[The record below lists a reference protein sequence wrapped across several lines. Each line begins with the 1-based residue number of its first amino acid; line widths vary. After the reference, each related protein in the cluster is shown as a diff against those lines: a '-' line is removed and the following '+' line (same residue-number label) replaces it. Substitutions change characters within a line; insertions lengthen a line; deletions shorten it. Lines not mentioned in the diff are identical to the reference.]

1 MSARRIPFLVLFLS
15 LASTASAAPSQI
27 ETQPPHPL
35 AGTPVTVVVDYLCP
49 KLAFSKVNGHVIE
62 LTTVSAVCL
71 SASIPGQQFFP
82 VGALQAGIYEVR
94 IVDQGN
100 YLLGTFEVAAAAAE
114 VPALDTRGMWLL
126 AAAILALGVFGI
138 GRAAS

>member
-1 MSARRIPFLVLFLS
+1 VIARRIPFLVLLLS
-15 LASTASAAPSQI
+15 LASTAVAAPSQI

-35 AGTPVTVVVDYLCP
+35 AGTPVTVVVGYLCP
-49 KLAFSKVNGHVIE
+49 ELAFSKVNGHVIE

-71 SASIPGQQFFP
+71 SAGIPGQQFFP
-82 VGALQAGIYEVR
+82 VGPLEAGVYEVR
-94 IVDQGN
+94 IVDQDN
-100 YLLGTFEVAAAAAE
+100 YLLGTFEVAAAPAD
-114 VPALDTRGMWLL
+114 VPVLDARSMWLL